1 MTNRLILLYKIIST
15 VAGLVGWP
23 YFFWHLKSRG
33 YGESFRPR
41 LGLQLPSEPP
51 PTGSPRLWLHG
62 VSVGEIQAAI
72 PLVAELR
79 TLLPGAAFIIST
91 GTETG
96 QMLARKHFS
105 PQGALVGYF
114 PLDIPWAVRRYLDY
128 LRPQVF
134 IGLESEIW
142 PNFLTQAHRRGVRL
156 ALLNARLSERSL
168 RRFLK
173 YQRYLSGILNLY
185 DVVGAGSLPDFER
198 WQRLG
203 ISPSRLNLTGNLKY
217 DRLLQG
223 RDESRLEEFRGF
235 LGRTESE
242 PSQTPGPVWLAASTH
257 PGEEEVVADAFQELL
272 TPYPALRLVLAP
284 RHPQRAP
291 DLARLMARR
300 GLDCLMW
307 TGLKSGR
314 ATRTPAVVIIDT
326 IGDLFT
332 LYGAA
337 DAAFVG
343 GSLVPHGGQNILEPA
358 AWGRAPIYGPHLG
371 NFRWAQD
378 IIEAAD
384 AGIMV
389 HDAASLAHAV
399 RDLLDHPGKRQE
411 MGRRAQAALVPHQGA
426 ARRQAELIAGLVA
439 QENFRLEPETWGSY
453 AGSLSAV
460 ARFFATLSM
469 TMVVNGEFCKRLIRL
484 GIIIGLRPTI
494 HPPLAPSFSF
504 PAFPLKS
511 LRLGARKF

>member
-1 MTNRLILLYKIIST
+1 VDNILLSCYKSVST
-15 VAGLVGWP
+15 VAGLLGWP

-41 LGLQLPSEPP
+41 LGLQLPAGPLPP
-51 PTGSPRLWLHG
+51 GSPRLWLHG

-72 PLVAELR
+72 PLMAELR

-105 PQGALVGYF
+105 PQGALVCYF

-134 IGLESEIW
+134 VGLESEIW
-142 PNFLTQAHRRGVRL
+142 PNFLSQAHRCGVRL
-156 ALLNARLSERSL
+156 ALVNARLSDRSL
-168 RRFLK
+168 RRFIK
-173 YQRYLSGILNLY
+173 YKRYISGIFSLY
-185 DVVGAGSLPDFER
+185 DIIAAGSLPDFQR
-198 WQRLG
+198 LQRLG
-203 ISPSRLNLTGNLKY
+203 ISPSRLHLTGNLKY

-223 RDESRLEEFRGF
+223 RDESRLEKFRGF
-235 LGRTESE
+235 LQGTATE
-242 PSQTPGPVWLAASTH
+242 PGQATGPIWLAASTH
-257 PGEEEVVADAFQELL
+257 AGEEELVADAFQELL
-272 TPYPALRLVLAP
+272 APYPALRLVLAP

-291 DLARLMARR
+291 DLARLLARR
-300 GLDCLMW
+300 SLNSQLW
-307 TGLKSGR
+307 TELKSGD
-314 ATRTPAVVIIDT
+314 AISTPAVVIVDT

-337 DAAFVG
+337 DVAFVG

-371 NFRWAQD
+371 NFLWAQA
-378 IIEAAD
+378 IIEAAG

-389 HDAASLAHAV
+389 HDAASLATAV
-399 RDLLDHPGKRQE
+399 RDLLDQPGKRQE

-426 ARRQAELIAGLVA
+426 ARRQAKLIAALA
-439 QENFRLEPETWGSY
+439 QRVSPE
-453 AGSLSAV
+453 
-460 ARFFATLSM
+460 
-469 TMVVNGEFCKRLIRL
+469 
-484 GIIIGLRPTI
+484 
-494 HPPLAPSFSF
+494 
-504 PAFPLKS
+504 
-511 LRLGARKF
+511 

>member
-1 MTNRLILLYKIIST
+1 MVST
-15 VAGLVGWP
+15 VAGLLGWP

-41 LGLQLPSEPP
+41 LGLQLPEGPP
-51 PTGSPRLWLHG
+51 PPGFPRLWLHG

-79 TLLPGAAFIIST
+79 TLLPRAAFIITT

-105 PQGALVGYF
+105 PQGALVCYF

-134 IGLESEIW
+134 VGLESEIW
-142 PNFLTQAHRRGVRL
+142 PNFLSQAHQRGVRL
-156 ALLNARLSERSL
+156 ALVNARLSDNSL
-168 RRFLK
+168 RSFLK
-173 YQRYLSGILNLY
+173 YKRYLSGIFNLY
-185 DVVGAGSLPDFER
+185 DIVAAGSLPDYQRF
-198 WQRLG
+198 QRLG
-203 ISPSRLNLTGNLKY
+203 ISPSRLKLTGNLKY

-223 RDESRLEEFRGF
+223 RDESRLKEFRSF
-235 LGRTESE
+235 LQGTDTE
-242 PSQTPGPVWLAASTH
+242 PGKIDGPVWLAASTH

-272 TPYPALRLVLAP
+272 GPYPALRLVLAP

-291 DLARLMARR
+291 DLARLLARR
-300 GLDCLMW
+300 GLNCQLW

-314 ATRTPAVVIIDT
+314 ATRTPGVVIVDT

-337 DAAFVG
+337 DVAFVG

-358 AWGRAPIYGPHLG
+358 AWGRAPIYGPNLQ
-371 NFRWAQD
+371 NFLWAQS
-378 IIEAAD
+378 IIEAAG

-389 HDAASLAHAV
+389 QDAASLAQAV
-399 RDLLDHPGKRQE
+399 RGLLDQPAKREE

-426 ARRQAELIAGLVA
+426 ARRQAELIAGLA
-439 QENFRLEPETWGSY
+439 QKVTAE
-453 AGSLSAV
+453 
-460 ARFFATLSM
+460 
-469 TMVVNGEFCKRLIRL
+469 
-484 GIIIGLRPTI
+484 
-494 HPPLAPSFSF
+494 
-504 PAFPLKS
+504 
-511 LRLGARKF
+511 

>member
-1 MTNRLILLYKIIST
+1 MFST

-33 YGESFRPR
+33 QGESFWPR
-41 LGLQLPSEPP
+41 LGLKLPQGPRPP
-51 PTGSPRLWLHG
+51 GSPRLWLHG

-79 TLLPGAAFIIST
+79 NLLPRAAFIIST

-105 PQGALVGYF
+105 PLGALVCYF
-114 PLDIPWAVRRYLDY
+114 PLDIPWAVRRYLNY

-142 PNFLTQAHRRGVRL
+142 PNFLSQAHQKGVRL
-156 ALLNARLSERSL
+156 ALVNARLSDNSL

-173 YQRYLSGILNLY
+173 YKRYLSGIFNLY
-185 DVVGAGSLPDFER
+185 DVVAAGSPPDFER

-223 RDESRLEEFRGF
+223 RDETRLQEFRGC
-235 LGRTESE
+235 LQGDENE
-242 PSQTPGPVWLAASTH
+242 PGQAGGPVWLAASTH
-257 PGEEEVVADAFQELL
+257 PGEEELVADAFQELL
-272 TPYPALRLVLAP
+272 VPYPALRLVLAP

-291 DLARLMARR
+291 DLARLFSRR
-300 GLDCLMW
+300 GLPCQLW
-307 TGLKSGR
+307 TALKAGR
-314 ATRTPAVVIIDT
+314 EPRTPPVVIIDN

-332 LYGAA
+332 LFGLA
-337 DAAFVG
+337 DVAFVG

-358 AWGRAPIYGPHLG
+358 AWGRAPIYGPHLE
-371 NFRWAQD
+371 NFLWAKH
-378 IIEAAD
+378 ILEAAG

-389 HDAASLAHAV
+389 RDAAALAQAV
-399 RDLLDHPGKRQE
+399 RHLLDHPQERQE
-411 MGRRAQAALVPHQGA
+411 LGRRAQSALVPHQGA
-426 ARRQAELIAGLVA
+426 ARRQAELIAGLAEEV
-439 QENFRLEPETWGSY
+439 S
-453 AGSLSAV
+453 S
-460 ARFFATLSM
+460 
-469 TMVVNGEFCKRLIRL
+469 
-484 GIIIGLRPTI
+484 
-494 HPPLAPSFSF
+494 
-504 PAFPLKS
+504 
-511 LRLGARKF
+511 